1 MDECMK
7 SLCVDMMLHG
17 RLEMKTEIS
26 QIIMHMIYDLQKSNS
41 SPCELVSKRL
51 LLRAIYE
58 KISEMDH
65 RKSGK
70 LDNRHE
76 YDDDDTE

>member
-26 QIIMHMIYDLQKSNS
+26 QIIMHMIYDLQKSNI